1 MPPGCPQMRSVSVG
15 CTNAW
20 SSCPHSRPPSATALP
35 PPAMAPAPTP
45 PATPCSTS
53 ASWRGVNEPP
63 APPPPPGWTPGG
75 VPWMEAGMSR
85 RTHGR
90 MEPQSATDGHP
101 DPPTRRVGAW
111 TEPGAALTDT
121 RTDIRALDGAQG
133 HGGGEDLCS
142 APQPQVG
149 PWAQAAP
156 RNKAGGVCNS
166 PCWCVLGGRLWGR
179 GGTFPPFIST
189 CLRQKRWVWGTA
201 LYWMSCGQTDPCRG
215 RTDRRTAQ
223 RRRPKR

>member
-20 SSCPHSRPPSATALP
+20 SSCPHSRPPSATAPP

-133 HGGGEDLCS
+133 HGGGKISVLPPS
-142 APQPQVG
+142 PRWVPGHRQPPGIKLGGFVTPRVG
-149 PWAQAAP
+149 VFLGGAYG
-156 RNKAGGVCNS
+156 AGG
-166 PCWCVLGGRLWGR
+166 GR
-179 GGTFPPFIST
+179 FPPSSPP
-189 CLRQKRWVWGTA
+189 A
-201 LYWMSCGQTDPCRG
+201 
-215 RTDRRTAQ
+215 
-223 RRRPKR
+223 